1 MAASDTTSTPS
12 AAPAAVK
19 VNYGFLIAYMVGL
32 SAFGSFVNDMYQPS
46 LPSMMR
52 FFGTTVST
60 VQLGLTMGMIGLGVG
75 EIILGPCSDKY
86 GRKPV
91 LLASLSLFVVAA
103 VISVFSPSI
112 RFFLICRLFQGA
124 GAAGGYFLA
133 RSIPAD
139 LYGGRELAKTMAVIG
154 AINGIAP
161 ASAPVLGALV
171 SDKFEWKGVFVALS
185 IFAAILLA
193 VSPLL
198 KESLPK
204 ARRAQGTLWQTFKT
218 YTVLLRNRSFVI
230 HVLLKG
236 SALGILFAYV
246 SSAPFIVQTHFG
258 FTETQFGIMMGANS
272 VCAVCG
278 AMLALRFKTLK
289 RAAFIGAIGL
299 MTFVAIEAV
308 MLWKVDTFWAYEL
321 PMLPIIMMLG
331 IIFTSGNTMAM
342 NEGRAHAGEASA
354 LLGIGG
360 YMFGATVAPLVGL
373 GDIFHSTAIVYV
385 VLALICLGFSILSL
399 RLPDDIA

>member
-1 MAASDTTSTPS
+1 MATLNTSST
-12 AAPAAVK
+12 ATPAAQPTA
-19 VNYGFLIAYMVGL
+19 VNYVFLVAYMVGL

-60 VQLGLTMGMIGLGVG
+60 VQLGLTMGMIGLGIG

-91 LLASLSLFVVAA
+91 LLASLGLFTIAA
-103 VISVFSPSI
+103 VISVFSPTI

-124 GAAGGYFLA
+124 GASGGYFLA

-161 ASAPVLGALV
+161 ASAPVLGALI
-171 SDKFEWKGVFVALS
+171 SDRFEWKGVFVVLA
-185 IFAAILLA
+185 IFSSVLLA
-193 VSPLL
+193 VSPKL

-204 ARRAQGTLWQTFKT
+204 ERRAKGSLWQTFKI
-218 YTVLLRNRSFVI
+218 YGVLLRNKSFVI

-258 FTETQFGIMMGANS
+258 FTQTQFGLMMGANS

-278 AMLALRFKTLK
+278 AMTALRFKTLK
-289 RAAFIGAIGL
+289 KAAFVGACGL
-299 MTFVAIEAV
+299 VAAMAVEAV

-321 PMLPIIMMLG
+321 PMLPVIYTLG
-331 IIFTSGNTMAM
+331 IIFTSGNTLAM
-342 NEGRAHAGEASA
+342 NEGRSHAGEASA

-360 YMFGATVAPLVGL
+360 YIFGATVAPLVGL
-373 GDIFHSTAIVYV
+373 GDIFRSTAIAFMTLAVI
-385 VLALICLGFSILSL
+385 VLVFATLSR